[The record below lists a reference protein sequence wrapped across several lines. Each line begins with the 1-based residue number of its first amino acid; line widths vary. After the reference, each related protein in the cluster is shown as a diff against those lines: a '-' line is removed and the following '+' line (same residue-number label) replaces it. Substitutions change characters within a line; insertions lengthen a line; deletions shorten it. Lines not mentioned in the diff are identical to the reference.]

1 MNMMIKKTSTIP
13 PITKANITSS
23 INFLSF
29 CLSGVRTPDDVIR
42 YAGYRYP
49 VTLLSRMRYT
59 YKKRLLPQP
68 FSYSKSLAFSLD
80 TGFHLAM
87 MPGVD
92 LKPGGKSF
100 RLWATPFHLR
110 RLYIFFVSKS
120 RKIGFRIQKFLSGF

>member
-1 MNMMIKKTSTIP
+1 
-13 PITKANITSS
+13 
-23 INFLSF
+23 
-29 CLSGVRTPDDVIR
+29 
-42 YAGYRYP
+42 
-49 VTLLSRMRYT
+49 MRYT

-92 LKPGGKSF
+92 FKPGGNSF

-110 RLYIFFVSKS
+110 ILYIFFVSKS
-120 RKIGFRIQKFLSGF
+120 RKIGFRDEIFKAAIFTAFPGISEHFGHKDR